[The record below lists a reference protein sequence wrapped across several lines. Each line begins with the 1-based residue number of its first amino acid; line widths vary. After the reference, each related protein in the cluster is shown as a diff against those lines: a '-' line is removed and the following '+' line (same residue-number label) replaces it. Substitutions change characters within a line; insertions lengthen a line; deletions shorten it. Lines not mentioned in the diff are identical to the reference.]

1 MIENSTEK
9 EINSLNHLFLNSGIS
24 DIAKRRMIISE
35 CLKSSPIIY
44 ESKLIPGDWKVLI
57 KEFKNGMYPKNI
69 NELKINGNELMS
81 LGYQGKAISD
91 VTKKLLLA
99 IYSDEIQN
107 DKNQILRFLGR

>member
-1 MIENSTEK
+1 MYKKI
-9 EINSLNHLFLNSGIS
+9 
-24 DIAKRRMIISE
+24 R
-35 CLKSSPIIY
+35 
-44 ESKLIPGDWKVLI
+44 
-57 KEFKNGMYPKNI
+57 KN
-69 NELKINGNELMS
+69 KINGNELMN